1 MRVLH
6 REILVVVVVD
16 LDHGRVDACAQ
27 ALHLGEGEELVLGHL
42 ADADLE
48 VLLDGGQDFVRA
60 AQPAGR
66 RCTNL
71 RITNTFQLNLCRFL
85 KSNERGTD
93 KIMVYQ
99 ELYGYT
105 EIRKSGR
112 NNLKSGS

>member
-27 ALHLGEGEELVLGHL
+27 AFHLGEGEELVLGHF
-42 ADADLE
+42 AHADLE

-66 RCTNL
+66 RRTNL
-71 RITNTFQLNLCRFL
+71 RIKRKFK
-85 KSNERGTD
+85 KSSNYVD
-93 KIMVYQ
+93 F
-99 ELYGYT
+99 
-105 EIRKSGR
+105 
-112 NNLKSGS
+112 